1 MPTKTAG
8 VETSAHASAWR
19 PGSAKIDVGILG
31 ATGAV
36 GQQFIALLANHPW
49 FRVTW
54 LAASERSAGKRYG
67 DLTWRL
73 PTELPE
79 ATARLSVEAL
89 KAGAGPQL
97 VFSALDSSIAG
108 EAEAEFAA
116 AGHIV
121 VSNSRNHR
129 MDPLVPLLIP
139 EVNPEHL
146 GLLPLQRKAKGW
158 SGAIVTNPNCAAMPL
173 AIALAALRTYQPKR
187 VLITTLQGLSGAGYP
202 GVASLDA
209 TANVIPFIDGEEQK
223 IETETQKILGRFV
236 ADSVELHPVLVSA
249 TSTRVPVINGHTE
262 SVSVEFEKKVTHEE
276 ILEAFREFSGEPQ
289 KLGLPTAPQPAIIY
303 HEAPNRPQPRLD
315 VERSGGMVT
324 HVGRLRD
331 LSGAGSQIR
340 VTESQYDSR
349 RGGRGDFEC
358 GIDGGEEYPGVIRRQ
373 VFRLQSATQPSCRG

>member
-1 MPTKTAG
+1 VPTKTAG
-8 VETSAHASAWR
+8 VEPAARPGAWR
-19 PGSAKIDVGILG
+19 PGSAKIDVGVLG

-67 DLTWRL
+67 DLAWRL
-73 PTELPE
+73 PTDLPE
-79 ATARLSVEAL
+79 ETARLSVEAL
-89 KAGAGPQL
+89 KAGTGPQL

-108 EAEAEFAA
+108 EAEVEFAS

-129 MDPLVPLLIP
+129 MDALVPLLIP

-146 GLLPLQRKAKGW
+146 GLLPLQRKSKGW
-158 SGAIVTNPNCAAMPL
+158 TGAIVTNPNCAAMPL
-173 AIALAALRTYQPKR
+173 AIVLAALRTYQPKR

-223 IETETQKILGRFV
+223 IETETRKILGRLV
-236 ADSVELHPVLVSA
+236 ADSVEFHPVTVSA

-262 SVSVEFEKKVTHEE
+262 SVSVEFEKSVTHEE
-276 ILEAFREFSGEPQ
+276 ILAAFRDFSG
-289 KLGLPTAPQPAIIY
+289 APQPAIVY
-303 HEAPNRPQPRLD
+303 HDAPNRPQPRLD
-315 VERSGGMVT
+315 VERGGGMVT
-324 HVGRLRD
+324 HVGRLRSCPV
-331 LSGAGSQIR
+331 LSHKFVLLSHNTIRGAAGAAILNAELMVAKNILAWPGSQ
-340 VTESQYDSR
+340 
-349 RGGRGDFEC
+349 RG
-358 GIDGGEEYPGVIRRQ
+358 
-373 VFRLQSATQPSCRG
+373 

>member
-8 VETSAHASAWR
+8 VETSAHASAWK

-36 GQQFIALLANHPW
+36 GQQFIALLAKHPW

-79 ATARLSVEAL
+79 DTARLSVEAL

-129 MDPLVPLLIP
+129 MDALVPLLIP

-146 GLLPLQRKAKGW
+146 GLLPLQQKAKGW

-173 AIALAALRTYQPKR
+173 AIVLAALRRFVPKR
-187 VLITTLQGLSGAGYP
+187 VLITTMQGLSGAGYP

-223 IETETQKILGRFV
+223 IETETQKILGRFL

-262 SVSVEFEKKVTHEE
+262 SVSVEFERKVTHQE
-276 ILEAFREFSGEPQ
+276 ILEAFRDFSGEPQ
-289 KLGLPTAPQPAIIY
+289 KLELPTAPQPPIVY
-303 HEAPNRPQPRLD
+303 HDAANRPQPRLD
-315 VERSGGMVT
+315 VERGGGMVT

-331 LSGAGSQIR
+331 CPVLGHKFVLLSHNTIRGAAGAAILNA
-340 VTESQYDSR
+340 ELMAAKNIL
-349 RGGRGDFEC
+349 G
-358 GIDGGEEYPGVIRRQ
+358 
-373 VFRLQSATQPSCRG
+373 

>member
-1 MPTKTAG
+1 MPTRTAG
-8 VETSAHASAWR
+8 VESSSHASAWR

-79 ATARLSVEAL
+79 DTARLSVEAL

-108 EAEAEFAA
+108 EAEVEFAA

-129 MDPLVPLLIP
+129 MDALVPLLIP

-146 GLLPLQRKAKGW
+146 GLLPLQRETNGW

-173 AIALAALRTYQPKR
+173 AIALAALRTFAPKR

-223 IETETQKILGRFV
+223 IETETQKILGRFI
-236 ADSVELHPVLVSA
+236 ANSVEPHPVMVSA

-289 KLGLPTAPQPAIIY
+289 KLDLPTAPLPPIVY
-303 HEAPNRPQPRLD
+303 HDAPNRPQPRLD
-315 VERSGGMVT
+315 VERGGGMVT

-331 LSGAGSQIR
+331 CPVLGHKFVLLSHNTIRGAAGAAILNA
-340 VTESQYDSR
+340 ELMAAKNIL
-349 RGGRGDFEC
+349 G
-358 GIDGGEEYPGVIRRQ
+358 
-373 VFRLQSATQPSCRG
+373 

>member
-8 VETSAHASAWR
+8 VETSAHARASR
-19 PGSAKIDVGILG
+19 PESAKIDVGILG

-36 GQQFIALLANHPW
+36 GQQFIALLGNHPW
-49 FRVTW
+49 FRVAW

-79 ATARLSVEAL
+79 DTARLSVEAL

-108 EAEAEFAA
+108 EAEVEFAA

-129 MDPLVPLLIP
+129 MDALVPLLIP

-146 GLLPLQRKAKGW
+146 GLLPLQRKTKGW

-173 AIALAALRTYQPKR
+173 AIVLAALRTFVPKR

-209 TANVIPFIDGEEQK
+209 TANVI
-223 IETETQKILGRFV
+223 
-236 ADSVELHPVLVSA
+236 
-249 TSTRVPVINGHTE
+249 
-262 SVSVEFEKKVTHEE
+262 
-276 ILEAFREFSGEPQ
+276 
-289 KLGLPTAPQPAIIY
+289 
-303 HEAPNRPQPRLD
+303 
-315 VERSGGMVT
+315 
-324 HVGRLRD
+324 
-331 LSGAGSQIR
+331 LSLIH
-340 VTESQYDSR
+340 
-349 RGGRGDFEC
+349 
-358 GIDGGEEYPGVIRRQ
+358 I
-373 VFRLQSATQPSCRG
+373 

>member
-8 VETSAHASAWR
+8 AEPSAQGTAR
-19 PGSAKIDVGILG
+19 GPGSAKIDVGILG

-67 DLTWRL
+67 DLAWRL
-73 PTELPE
+73 PSELPDE
-79 ATARLSVEAL
+79 TARLSVEAL

-108 EAEAEFAA
+108 EAEVEFAQ

-129 MDPLVPLLIP
+129 MDALVPLMIP
-139 EVNPEHL
+139 EVNAEHL

-158 SGAIVTNPNCAAMPL
+158 SGAIVTNPNCAAIPL
-173 AIALAALRTYQPKR
+173 AIALAALRAYQPKR

-209 TANVIPFIDGEEQK
+209 TANVIPFIDGEEEK
-223 IETETQKILGRFV
+223 IETETRKILGRFV
-236 ADSVELHPVLVSA
+236 ADSVELHPVTVSA
-249 TSTRVPVINGHTE
+249 TSTRVPVVNGHTE
-262 SVSVEFEKKVTHEE
+262 SVSVEFEKRATHEE
-276 ILEAFREFSGEPQ
+276 ILAAFRNFSGEPQ
-289 KLGLPTAPQPAIIY
+289 KLALPSAPTKPIVY
-303 HEAPNRPQPRLD
+303 LDAPNRPQPRLD
-315 VERSGGMVT
+315 VERDGGMVT
-324 HVGRLRD
+324 HVGRLRACPV
-331 LSGAGSQIR
+331 LSHKFVLLSHNTIRGAAGAAILNA
-340 VTESQYDSR
+340 ELMAAKNIL
-349 RGGRGDFEC
+349 G
-358 GIDGGEEYPGVIRRQ
+358 
-373 VFRLQSATQPSCRG
+373 

>member
-79 ATARLSVEAL
+79 DTARLSVEAL

-108 EAEAEFAA
+108 EAEVEFAA

-129 MDPLVPLLIP
+129 MDRAGAAADSGS
-139 EVNPEHL
+139 E
-146 GLLPLQRKAKGW
+146 
-158 SGAIVTNPNCAAMPL
+158 SGAFGIAA
-173 AIALAALRTYQPKR
+173 AAEES
-187 VLITTLQGLSGAGYP
+187 QGLERRDCDQS
-202 GVASLDA
+202 
-209 TANVIPFIDGEEQK
+209 
-223 IETETQKILGRFV
+223 
-236 ADSVELHPVLVSA
+236 EL
-249 TSTRVPVINGHTE
+249 
-262 SVSVEFEKKVTHEE
+262 
-276 ILEAFREFSGEPQ
+276 
-289 KLGLPTAPQPAIIY
+289 
-303 HEAPNRPQPRLD
+303 
-315 VERSGGMVT
+315 
-324 HVGRLRD
+324 
-331 LSGAGSQIR
+331 
-340 VTESQYDSR
+340 
-349 RGGRGDFEC
+349 RGDAFGDC
-358 GIDGGEEYPGVIRRQ
+358 AGG
-373 VFRLQSATQPSCRG
+373 FAHFSCRSAC

>member
-1 MPTKTAG
+1 VPTKTEG
-8 VETSAHASAWR
+8 VQTTTRGDAWR
-19 PGSAKIDVGILG
+19 PGSAKIDVGVLG

-79 ATARLSVEAL
+79 STARLSVEAL

-108 EAEAEFAA
+108 EAEVEFAT

-129 MDPLVPLLIP
+129 MDALVPLLIP

-146 GLLPLQRKAKGW
+146 GLLALQRKSKGW
-158 SGAIVTNPNCAAMPL
+158 SGAIVTNPNCAVMPL
-173 AIALAALRTYQPKR
+173 AIALAALRVYQPKR
-187 VLITTLQGLSGAGYP
+187 ALVTTLQGLSGAGYP

-223 IETETQKILGRFV
+223 IETEARKILGRLV
-236 ADSVELHPVLVSA
+236 GDSIELHPVTVSA

-262 SVSVEFEKKVTHEE
+262 SVSVELEKKATHEE
-276 ILEAFREFSGEPQ
+276 ILAAFRDFSGEPQ
-289 KLGLPTAPQPAIIY
+289 RLGLPSAPANPIVY
-303 HEAPNRPQPRLD
+303 MEAQNRPQPRLD
-315 VERSGGMVT
+315 VEREGGMVT
-324 HVGRLRD
+324 LIGRLRACPV
-331 LSGAGSQIR
+331 LSHKFVLLSHNTIRGAAGAAILNA
-340 VTESQYDSR
+340 ELMAAKNIL
-349 RGGRGDFEC
+349 G
-358 GIDGGEEYPGVIRRQ
+358 
-373 VFRLQSATQPSCRG
+373 